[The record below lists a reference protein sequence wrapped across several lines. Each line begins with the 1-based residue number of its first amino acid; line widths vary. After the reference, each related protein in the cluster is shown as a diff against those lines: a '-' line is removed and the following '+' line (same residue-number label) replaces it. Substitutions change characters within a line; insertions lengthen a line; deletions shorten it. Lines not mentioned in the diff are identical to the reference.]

1 MKFNNETIREAIY
14 EWLSDTTSAEIKYG
28 HISSWDTSEVTVMN
42 NLFQDKNGF
51 NQPIGDWDVSN
62 VTDMSLMFSG
72 ATAFN
77 QPIGNW
83 DVSNVTNMHGM
94 FYNADN
100 FNQPIDNWD
109 VSCVNS
115 MRHMFEGAK
124 AFNQPIGKWD
134 VSNVNDMNSLFRG
147 AKAFNQP
154 IGKWDVSNVTDMC
167 GLFSDVKAFN
177 QPIENW
183 DVRNVTN
190 MSGMFSGAKDFN
202 QPIGKWDVS
211 NVTCMSYMFQIATVF
226 NQPIGNWDV
235 SNVTNMRDMFSGA
248 TSFNQDIGSWDVSNM
263 FDINTMVSEAK
274 VFYRYIDLSKKKAI
288 KNAGNMDNRNL
299 IKKTFYDNG
308 NIKEQS
314 KVNLYGEKNGES
326 FEYHENGQLR
336 VEVNWTNGVQDPG
349 TIISYHN
356 NGVKAR
362 EVILTEDWGLDGDYT
377 EWHENGSIKTQG
389 VYNKGVCSKEKEF
402 EKNGKLIDYKELRFN
417 DDQLNLAYEHWTENP
432 EGAETKYGHISGWDT
447 SEVSDVT
454 DVYFEAKS
462 INIDV
467 SKWSLNFKRNGLL
480 YKQTA
485 ENSFTTY
492 HENGKI
498 KFEYKNM
505 TFEEWHNK
513 GDIELNPKSKC
524 VAYDEDGKEI
534 EEFTVFYIP
543 NRGDSMVIFKV
554 DKSTPVYFKNF
565 ANKNFIT
572 DDLCNRN
579 PHVINLTGDDEID
592 LEKHPPILL
601 ESERSQWILD
611 ELIDWV
617 PNKKFVMVYRFN
629 RPWED
634 SGYEDY
640 LSLFYEPTDVAVMCH
655 YDKIFITGEKSR
667 DEDPGK
673 EITEF
678 KCDGGKSREWLE
690 EMCMFAHDYD
700 ELRIF
705 EEDVFY
711 NIKESFTAIY
721 KFNDKVHEFESKAS
735 RDRALQGDDYVEM
748 LDIDGIKFKVAKR
761 LNLNVDEYKKPK
773 FI

>member
-235 SNVTNMRDMFSGA
+235 SNVTNMSLMFSGA
-248 TSFNQDIGSWDVSNM
+248 TAFNQDIGSWDVSNM

-336 VEVNWTNGVQDPG
+336 VEVNWTNGEQDPG

-524 VAYDEDGKEI
+524 VAYDEYGKEI

-572 DDLCNRN
+572 DDLCNRK

-640 LSLFYEPTDVAVMCH
+640 LSCFYEPTDVAVLSH

-690 EMCMFAHDYD
+690 EMCRFSHDYD

-705 EEDVFY
+705 EEEVFY
-711 NIKESFTAIY
+711 NLK
-721 KFNDKVHEFESKAS
+721 
-735 RDRALQGDDYVEM
+735 GDDHVGM
-748 LDIDGIKFKVAKR
+748 LDIGGIEFKEAKR
-761 LNLNVDEYKKPK
+761 LNLNVDEYKKPN

>member
-14 EWLSDTTSAEIKYG
+14 EWQRDTTSAENKYG
-28 HISSWDTSEVTVMN
+28 HISSWDTSEVTSMDH
-42 NLFQDKNGF
+42 LFNIYID
-51 NQPIGDWDVSN
+51 QPIGIGNWDVSN
-62 VTDMSLMFSG
+62 VTNMSHMFCGTPS
-72 ATAFN
+72 FN

-83 DVSNVTNMHGM
+83 DVSNVTNM
-94 FYNADN
+94 
-100 FNQPIDNWD
+100 
-109 VSCVNS
+109 S
-115 MRHMFEGAK
+115 HMFSGAR
-124 AFNQPIGKWD
+124 
-134 VSNVNDMNSLFRG
+134 L
-147 AKAFNQP
+147 
-154 IGKWDVSNVTDMC
+154 
-167 GLFSDVKAFN
+167 FN

-183 DVRNVTN
+183 DVSKV
-190 MSGMFSGAKDFN
+190 MDME
-202 QPIGKWDVS
+202 
-211 NVTCMSYMFQIATVF
+211 YMFNYAKSF
-226 NQPIGNWDV
+226 NQPIGNWNV
-235 SNVTNMRDMFSGA
+235 SKATIINDLLRGA
-248 TSFNQDIGSWDVSNM
+248 EAFNQSTEN
-263 FDINTMVSEAK
+263 
-274 VFYRYIDLSKKKAI
+274 L
-288 KNAGNMDNRNL
+288 DNRNI

-314 KVNLYGEKNGES
+314 KVNLYGKKNGETIV
-326 FEYHENGQLR
+326 YHENG
-336 VEVNWTNGVQDPG
+336 V
-349 TIISYHN
+349 
-356 NGVKAR
+356 
-362 EVILTEDWGLDGDYT
+362 
-377 EWHENGSIKTQG
+377 IKTQG
-389 VYNKGVCSKEKEF
+389 YYNNDVCVIEEQF
-402 EKNGKLIDYKELRFN
+402 YDNGELIDFKEVRFN
-417 DDQLNLAYEHWTENP
+417 DDQLNIAFEHWKENS
-432 EGAETKYGHISGWDT
+432 EGAEAKYGHISGWDT
-447 SEVSDVT
+447 AQVTDVT
-454 DVYFEAKS
+454 DIYFEAKYL
-462 INIDV
+462 NIDV

-480 YKQTA
+480 YKQTV
-485 ENSFTTY
+485 EKKITTY

-572 DDLCNRN
+572 DDLCNRK

-611 ELIDWV
+611 ELIDWI

-640 LSLFYEPTDVAVMCH
+640 LSCFYEPTDVAVLSH

-690 EMCMFAHDYD
+690 EMCRFSHDYD

-705 EEDVFY
+705 EEEVFY
-711 NIKESFTAIY
+711 NLK
-721 KFNDKVHEFESKAS
+721 
-735 RDRALQGDDYVEM
+735 GDDHVRM
-748 LDIDGIKFKVAKR
+748 LDIGGIEFKEAKR
-761 LNLNVDEYKKPK
+761 LNLNVDEYKKPN

>member
-1 MKFNNETIREAIY
+1 
-14 EWLSDTTSAEIKYG
+14 
-28 HISSWDTSEVTVMN
+28 
-42 NLFQDKNGF
+42 
-51 NQPIGDWDVSN
+51 
-62 VTDMSLMFSG
+62 
-72 ATAFN
+72 
-77 QPIGNW
+77 
-83 DVSNVTNMHGM
+83 
-94 FYNADN
+94 
-100 FNQPIDNWD
+100 
-109 VSCVNS
+109 
-115 MRHMFEGAK
+115 
-124 AFNQPIGKWD
+124 
-134 VSNVNDMNSLFRG
+134 
-147 AKAFNQP
+147 
-154 IGKWDVSNVTDMC
+154 
-167 GLFSDVKAFN
+167 LFSDVKAFN

-190 MSGMFSGAKDFN
+190 MSGMFSGAEDFN

-211 NVTCMSYMFQIATVF
+211 NVTYMSFMFQIATVF

-235 SNVTNMRDMFSGA
+235 SNVTNMSLMFSGA
-248 TSFNQDIGSWDVSNM
+248 TAFNQDIGSWDVSNM

-336 VEVNWTNGVQDPG
+336 VEVNWTNGEQDPG

-377 EWHENGSIKTQG
+377 EWHENGNIKTQG

-690 EMCMFAHDYD
+690 EMCRFSHDYD

-705 EEDVFY
+705 EEEVFY
-711 NIKESFTAIY
+711 NLK
-721 KFNDKVHEFESKAS
+721 
-735 RDRALQGDDYVEM
+735 GDDHVGM
-748 LDIDGIKFKVAKR
+748 LDIGGIEFKEAKR
-761 LNLNVDEYKKPK
+761 LNLNVDEYKKPN